1 MGAERQSPVDIPP
14 TAPIHRD
21 GLELDYGSIPL
32 VLGHNPAATQ
42 VDCTSETGM
51 TIEGERYELVQ
62 FHLHSPSEHTFGGTH
77 AAMELHLVHRS
88 VEGRIAVVAVMF
100 VEGLPNPALEQL
112 VAALEGAEPP
122 GEIDLARLLPS
133 DRAHVAYDG
142 SLTMPPYDEG
152 AAWRVMIRANT
163 LSAAQREALAA
174 AHHGNNRPV
183 QPLNGRVFE

>member
-21 GLELDYGSIPL
+21 GLELHYGSIPL
-32 VLGHNPAATQ
+32 ILGHNPIATQ
-42 VDCTSETGM
+42 IDCTSEIWM

-62 FHLHSPSEHTFGGTH
+62 FHLHSPGEHTFSRTH
-77 AAMELHLVHRS
+77 AAMELHLVHQTAD
-88 VEGRIAVVAVMF
+88 GRIGVVAVMF

-112 VAALEGAEPP
+112 VAALDGVEPP
-122 GEIDLARLLPS
+122 AQIDVARLLPS
-133 DRAHVAYDG
+133 DHAHVAYVG
-142 SLTMPPYDEG
+142 SLTMPPYDEDV
-152 AAWRVMIRANT
+152 AWRVMVRANT
-163 LSAAQREALAA
+163 MSAAQRVALAA

>member
-21 GLELDYGSIPL
+21 GLELHYGSIPL

-42 VDCTSETGM
+42 VDCTSETAM
-51 TIEGERYELVQ
+51 TIEGQRYELVQ
-62 FHLHSPSEHTFGGTH
+62 FHLHTPSEHTFSGTH

-88 VEGRIAVVAVMF
+88 EEGHFAVVAVMF

-112 VAALEGAEPP
+112 VAALDGAEPP

-142 SLTMPPYDEG
+142 SLTMAPYDEG
-152 AAWRVMIRANT
+152 VAWRVLIRANT
-163 LSAAQREALAA
+163 LSTAQRVALAA

-183 QPLNGRVFE
+183 QPLNEREFE